1 MQTVGDLIGAL
12 PAGLVLV
19 VVAALVAAEAALL
32 AGLVLPSA
40 TALVALGL
48 LANEGVVGIVP
59 AVLVATGAAVL
70 GGTGGYVAGR
80 RRGPRA
86 RWVKERHWHRAERI
100 FDRHGGRAVFF
111 GQWVV
116 GARTL
121 VPRLAG
127 MNGVPYRSFVAWHS
141 PAAVGWALWLVLG
154 SYLAGASYDVLAARA
169 GRAGGALAVL
179 TALLIALA
187 LAGRWLGRHPPR
199 TPSRPALR
207 TPNWPALRTPSR
219 PALRDGRVTR
229 LLTSLGAL
237 VVLATLLVAVIPL
250 IVELSGLAAADDA
263 VTSWARGQWTSDGYR
278 FALELASSVSP
289 ELVLAVAAVVALT
302 HAWWRRSSLVDSLAP
317 LAPMAVLALVLAVVS
332 PPSWQSRP
340 EVIFPSAFEY
350 GGPMPLVVRG
360 TGETLGDA
368 GPALAA
374 LASGRCAQLAA
385 VVGLLAW
392 LLARRLTWPRR
403 VAVTTVAAAV
413 LTVCAGSWVYLG
425 WSSLSET
432 IAAVLLGVA
441 WAVLNGAIWASRRP
455 LPAPGGVPG
464 ALQGRG

>member
-48 LANEGVVGIVP
+48 LANEGVVGIGP

-70 GGTGGYVAGR
+70 GGTGGYFAGR

-86 RWVKERHWHRAERI
+86 QWVKERHWQRAERI
-100 FDRHGGRAVFF
+100 FDKHGGRAVFF

-127 MNGVPYRSFVAWHS
+127 MNGVPYRRFATWHS

-179 TALLIALA
+179 TALLVVLV
-187 LAGRWLGRHPPR
+187 LAGRWLGGHPPR
-199 TPSRPALR
+199 PLPWTPLKF
-207 TPNWPALRTPSR
+207 
-219 PALRDGRVTR
+219 DGPLPRV
-229 LLTSLGAL
+229 LVSLGAL
-237 VVLATLLVAVIPL
+237 VLLATFLVAVTPL
-250 IVELSGLAAADDA
+250 IVKLSGLSAADDA
-263 VTSWARGQWTSDGYR
+263 VTEWARGQWTSDGYLV
-278 FALELASSVSP
+278 AVELATSVNP
-289 ELVLAVAAVVALT
+289 EVLLGVTAVVALA
-302 HAWWRRSSLVDSLAP
+302 HAWWRRARLLDGLAP
-317 LAPMAVLALVLAVVS
+317 LAPMAVLVLVLAVIS

-340 EVIFPSAFEY
+340 EVLFPSAFEY
-350 GGPMPLVVRG
+350 DGPMPLVVRG
-360 TGETLGDA
+360 AGAALGDA

-374 LASGRCAQLAA
+374 LASGQVAMLAA
-385 VVGLLAW
+385 VAGLLTW
-392 LLARRLTWPRR
+392 LLTRRLTWPRR
-403 VAVTTVAAAV
+403 VAVGTVAAAV

-425 WSSLSET
+425 WASLSST
-432 IAAVLLGVA
+432 IAALLLGVA
-441 WAVLNGAIWASRRP
+441 WAVFNAAVWSSRRQESRVLEP
-455 LPAPGGVPG
+455 VP
-464 ALQGRG
+464 

>member
-1 MQTVGDLIGAL
+1 MQMVGNLIGAL
-12 PAGLVLV
+12 PTGLVLV

-59 AVLVATGAAVL
+59 AALVATGAAVL
-70 GGTGGYVAGR
+70 GGTGGYFAGR

-86 RWVKERHWHRAERI
+86 RWVKERHWRRAERI

-127 MNGVPYRSFVAWHS
+127 MNGVPYRIFVTWHS

-179 TALLIALA
+179 TALLIALV
-187 LAGRWLGRHPPR
+187 LAGRWLGDHPPPMPWVPPLMR
-199 TPSRPALR
+199 RPLR
-207 TPNWPALRTPSR
+207 Y
-219 PALRDGRVTR
+219 DGWVARV
-229 LLTSLGAL
+229 LASLGAL
-237 VVLATLLVAVIPL
+237 VLLAVFLVAVTPL
-250 IVELSGLAAADDA
+250 IVELSGLSAADDA
-263 VTSWARGQWTSDGYR
+263 VTGWARDQWTSDGYL
-278 FALELASSVSP
+278 FALDLATSVSP
-289 ELVLAVAAVVALT
+289 EVLLAVAAVVAVA
-302 HAWWRRSSLVDSLAP
+302 HAWWRRARLLDGLAP
-317 LAPMAVLALVLAVVS
+317 LAPMAVLVLVLAVVS

-340 EVIFPSAFEY
+340 EVILPSAFEY
-350 GGPMPLVVRG
+350 DGPMPHLLRG
-360 TGETLGDA
+360 AGDA

-374 LASGRCAQLAA
+374 LASGQVAQLTA
-385 VVGLLAW
+385 VIGLLTW
-392 LLARRLTWPRR
+392 LLSRRLTWPRR
-403 VAVTTVAAAV
+403 VTVGTVAAAV

-432 IAAVLLGVA
+432 IAALLLGVA
-441 WAVLNGAIWASRRP
+441 WAVFNAALWSSRRP
-455 LPAPGGVPG
+455 TGV
-464 ALQGRG
+464 LRV